1 MDFCNKQILN
11 SSITSMQTNHEFTMV
26 VVNPQLI
33 SLTNNNISIGSLS
46 KPLIGLNILYTD
58 FEIS

>member
-1 MDFCNKQILN
+1 
-11 SSITSMQTNHEFTMV
+11 MQTNYEFTMV

-33 SLTNNNISIGSLS
+33 SLTNNNISIGALS